1 MKNNF
6 VRSLSPL
13 ESEVVLALEW
23 QEKPVISRAEI
34 ADLFGGSTDRADR
47 VIRSLRRKNWLQRIS
62 GGRYLLI
69 PAERGPS
76 GIPDS
81 NMLAVGQHLVEPYY
95 YGYATAA
102 AHYRF
107 TAQSRSVAW
116 IVTTKQVPER
126 SIRNTTFRFVCVT
139 PRKFFGFQPTVVY
152 EQKMQMS
159 DREKTVIDCVDQPDF
174 AGGIGELTRIIASA
188 APKLDWGK
196 FCDYA
201 VKFGSVAVVQRF
213 GSLADRAKVEM
224 PKESRRTL
232 HLLLKR
238 NSRSFLASPKV
249 WGTDGRYDRE
259 WQVIV
264 NLPDREIL
272 SEI

>member
-1 MKNNF
+1 METNL

-13 ESEVVLALEW
+13 EAEVVLALEW

-34 ADLFGGSTDRADR
+34 VDVLGNAERADR

-62 GGRYLLI
+62 GGRYVLI
-69 PAERGPS
+69 PAERGPE

-102 AHYRF
+102 VHYRF

-126 SIRNTTFRFVCVT
+126 SIRNTTFRFVCVI
-139 PRKFFGFQPTVVY
+139 PRKFFGFEATSVY
-152 EQKMQMS
+152 EQKVQMS

-188 APKLDWGK
+188 APKFDWSK

-201 VKFGSVAVVQRF
+201 VKFDSVAVVQRF
-213 GSLADRAKVEM
+213 GSLSDRAKIEI
-224 PKESRRTL
+224 PEGPRHALQSL
-232 HLLLKR
+232 IKR

-249 WGTDGRYDRE
+249 WGKQGRYDSE
-259 WQVIV
+259 WRVIMNV
-264 NLPDREIL
+264 PDREIL

>member
-1 MKNNF
+1 METNL

-13 ESEVVLALEW
+13 EAEVVLGLEW

-34 ADLFGGSTDRADR
+34 VDLLGGSVERADK
-47 VIRSLRRKNWLQRIS
+47 VIRSLRKKNWLQRIS

-69 PAERGPS
+69 PAERGPA

-81 NMLAVGQHLVEPYY
+81 NMLAIGQHLAEHYY

-107 TAQSRSVAW
+107 TAQSRSVVW
-116 IVTTKQVPER
+116 IVTTKQVAER
-126 SIRNTTFRFVCVT
+126 TIRNSTFRFVSVV
-139 PRKFFGFQPTVVY
+139 PRKFFGFEPTSVY
-152 EQKMQMS
+152 EQKVQMS
-159 DREKTVIDCVDQPDF
+159 DREKTVIDCVDQPEF
-174 AGGIGELTRIIASA
+174 AGGIGELTRIIAAA
-188 APKLDWGK
+188 APKFDWIK

-201 VKFGSVAVVQRF
+201 VTFDSVAVVQRF
-213 GSLADRAKVEM
+213 GSLADRAKIEI
-224 PKESRRTL
+224 PEGPRHAL
-232 HLLLKR
+232 HSLIKR

-249 WGTDGRYDRE
+249 WGEKGHYDSE
-259 WQVIV
+259 WQVIINV
-264 NLPDREIL
+264 PDREIL

>member
-1 MKNNF
+1 METNSA
-6 VRSLSPL
+6 RSLSPL
-13 ESEVVLALEW
+13 EAAVVLALEW

-34 ADLFGGSTDRADR
+34 ADLLGGSTDRADR

-95 YGYATAA
+95 FGYGTAA

-126 SIRNTTFRFVCVT
+126 SLRGTTFRFVCVT
-139 PRKFFGFQPTVVY
+139 PRKFFGFEPTSVY
-152 EQKMQMS
+152 EQKVHMS
-159 DREKTVIDCVDQPDF
+159 DREKTVIDCVDQSDF
-174 AGGIGELTRIIASA
+174 AGGVGELTRIIASA
-188 APKLDWGK
+188 APKFDRAK

-201 VKFGSVAVVQRF
+201 AKFGSVAVVQRF
-213 GSLADRAKVEM
+213 GALADRAKVEL
-224 PKESRRTL
+224 PEESRRTL
-232 HLLLKR
+232 HSLLKR

-249 WGTDGRYDRE
+249 WGTEGRYDRA
-259 WQVIV
+259 WQVIINV
-264 NLPDREIL
+264 PDREIL